1 MRCSLFEHGIGIG
14 PGYKINIRQ
23 EDIVCL
29 GKFQGNIPQVINWIK
44 VLKNNIEMISV
55 HKVVITRNSSFI
67 QIVYVLTIKRKLGK
81 LKISKQL
88 CL

>member
-44 VLKNNIEMISV
+44 VLKNNIE
-55 HKVVITRNSSFI
+55 
-67 QIVYVLTIKRKLGK
+67 YD
-81 LKISKQL
+81 
-88 CL
+88 